1 MSRYKQPYSLY
12 KRGKYW
18 YYRTY
23 APDGTRTTA
32 KTTGQTS
39 KTAAKEYCDR
49 LFVQGFLFKSSVTF
63 RQYAEHF
70 YDDDGLY
77 FKDRAEELA
86 FNTRS
91 NYRKIMKN
99 IVMPY
104 FENKQLADID
114 YLCLKSFRSSLI
126 NTYSAKTIA
135 HAMSTLKHV
144 IEAAYKSRKLIEN
157 PFTFLEPLKM
167 QNNERDAYTLD
178 EVKMI
183 YEKIDEEFKQ
193 SVLYLALTGLRISE
207 LMGMCENKI
216 ISAEGFEYINLTVQY
231 TNKKY
236 TKLKGKQSRPIP
248 IIPEI
253 KEFKICEQTRL
264 SAFYREV
271 TVLKEECKKDTPE
284 RNLSAFHSFR
294 HFFITNAKAEN
305 VNETKVEFIAGHTL
319 KGISKVYTNFKAEDL
334 KDILTWQKSTLE
346 KILKN

>member
-23 APDGTRTTA
+23 TPDGVRTTA

-39 KTAAKEYCDR
+39 KNAAKEYCDR
-49 LFVQGFLFKSSVTF
+49 LFLQGFLFRSSVTF

-77 FKDRAEELA
+77 FKDRVEELS
-86 FNTRS
+86 FNTRN
-91 NYRKIMKN
+91 NYRKMMKN

-104 FENKQLADID
+104 FENKQLSDID
-114 YLCLKSFRSSLI
+114 YVCLKSFRASLMDK
-126 NTYSAKTIA
+126 YAPKTIGQ
-135 HAMSTLKHV
+135 AMSTLKH
-144 IEAAYKSRKLIEN
+144 IIDAAYKSRKIIEN
-157 PFTFLEPLKM
+157 PYNFLETLKM
-167 QNNERDAYTLD
+167 KDNERDAYTLS

-183 YEKIDEEFKQ
+183 YKKIDEEFKQ
-193 SVLYLALTGLRISE
+193 SVLFLALTGVRISE
-207 LMGMCENKI
+207 CMGMVENKI
-216 ISAEGFEYINLTVQY
+216 IQADGFEYIDLKCQF

-236 TKLKGKQSRPIP
+236 TQLKGKQSRPIP

-253 KEFKICEQTRL
+253 KELKICDQTRL

-271 TVLKEECKKDTPE
+271 TLLKNECLKDTPD

-294 HFFITNAKAEN
+294 HFFITNAKSKNITES
-305 VNETKVEFIAGHTL
+305 KVEYIAGHTL
-319 KGISKVYTNFKAEDL
+319 KDIKKTYTNFKAEDL
-334 KDILTWQKSTLE
+334 TDILNWQKITLDA
-346 KILKN
+346 ILK